1 MAQQTKERRRLSS
14 FGPLQLADHLGVPH
28 WWWLDRARHL
38 GLVDG
43 PDRADGRWSADAAER
58 IREGLEE
65 LRTKVGALP
74 DMGAGRAVV
83 VLGEQLGI
91 EVSGDAV
98 RELVRTGQLQV
109 VGAYKG
115 RPLYCGRA
123 LEALAGRADAAAVL
137 AQAERDGRLMIAD
150 EAAAHLRI
158 RRSDFGHLVRAGV
171 VAPADWGHSRYGQY
185 VPLYRALDLDGVAEN
200 PGVDLDAVRATP
212 AGRRSP
218 LASLP
223 TTSGEAR

>member
-1 MAQQTKERRRLSS
+1 MTQTKERRLSS

-28 WWWLDRARHL
+28 WWWLERAQRL

-43 PDRADGRWSADAAER
+43 PDRAGGRWSADAADR
-58 IREGLEE
+58 IRERLDGL
-65 LRTKVGALP
+65 RPKVGALP
-74 DMGAGRAVV
+74 DMGAGRAVE
-83 VLGEQLGI
+83 VLGERLGI

-109 VGAYKG
+109 IGAYKE
-115 RPLYCGRA
+115 RPLYWGRA

-137 AQAERDGRLMIAD
+137 AQAERDGRLMIAG
-150 EAAAHLRI
+150 EAAAYLRI

-171 VAPADWGHSRYGQY
+171 VTPADWGRSRYGQY
-185 VPLYRALDLDGVAEN
+185 VALYRALDLDGVAEH

-218 LASLP
+218 LATLP
-223 TTSGEAR
+223 TASGEAR